1 MSRII
6 LALVETLEAIM
17 TRRSI
22 PRCAEDR
29 IPDKATLQK
38 LLEAAVRA
46 PNHHLT
52 EPWRFIVLSGDA
64 LKALGDAMAEGNAS
78 RGKDPEAIRSKPQR
92 APVIITIVGRPKTH
106 IARVSEIEEHHAAGA
121 AIQNILL
128 AAHDLGLAAMI
139 RTGPA
144 AEMPEVRD
152 HLAIG
157 SDEVISGFIYVG
169 YPAAGTEDR
178 PLTRRTPADELT
190 EWRGWE

>member
-1 MSRII
+1 M
-6 LALVETLEAIM
+6 ETFDAIM

-29 IPDKATLQK
+29 IPDRTTIQK

-64 LKALGDAMAEGNAS
+64 LKALGDAMADGNAS
-78 RGKDPEAIRSKPQR
+78 QGKDPEPIRSKPLR
-92 APVIITIVGRPKTH
+92 APVIITIVGHPKTH
-106 IARVSEIEEHHAAGA
+106 VARVSEIEEHHAAGA
-121 AIQNILL
+121 AMQNILL

-144 AEMPEVRD
+144 AKMPEVRD
-152 HLAIG
+152 HLGIG

-169 YPAAGTEDR
+169 YPAEGTADR
-178 PLTRRTPADELT
+178 PLTRRTPADDLT
-190 EWRGWE
+190 EWRGWD